1 MKDLEETVF
10 VITGANVELTESI
23 KVQKQMIL
31 HLQEDLDI
39 QEESKSSNDEVQ
51 DDTPNDLENDLESR
65 TCKECDFVAS
75 RNVNKKRLLVTKLPF
90 QCKQAASSRGQEKVR
105 KLSSPSPCL
114 GRLPWPPDLAACL
127 GRLENVFVILEWPL
141 TSLQLTSRQ
150 DKHSP

>member
-10 VITGANVELTESI
+10 VITGANVEWTESI

-75 RNVNKKRLLVTKLPF
+75 KSYLHEEPHAKA
-90 QCKQAASSRGQEKVR
+90 Q
-105 KLSSPSPCL
+105 
-114 GRLPWPPDLAACL
+114 
-127 GRLENVFVILEWPL
+127 
-141 TSLQLTSRQ
+141 RQ
-150 DKHSP
+150 IQM